1 MTDQQKQLI
10 IARLKGMDAHDLS
23 IVIEAL
29 EKLSEK
35 DLFPQEI
42 FPEGIVVQDA
52 ARARFI
58 LTPDKHKELMDI
70 ITAEPGSPIF
80 RDLNVFPLGI
90 IKPDLYETRIQLGP
104 RKF

>member
-1 MTDQQKQLI
+1 MNEQQKQLV
-10 IARLKGMDAHDLS
+10 IARLKGMDAQDLS
-23 IVIEAL
+23 VVIAAL
-29 EKLSEK
+29 DKLSEK
-35 DLFPQEI
+35 EIFPQEI
-42 FPEGIVVQDA
+42 FPEGIVVRDA

-58 LTPDKHKELMDI
+58 LTPEKHKELMDI
-70 ITAEPGSPIF
+70 ITAGQDSPIF